1 MHSTGIIKCLLK
13 IVKRNNQVYVYEY
26 KFSTTLLSFT
36 ENKWKTV
43 NCSKGLSI
51 LDYAGRSVFFLDYDE
66 VINKAFVEST

>member
-26 KFSTTLLSFT
+26 KLKTVLFFT
-36 ENKWKTV
+36 ENKWKRV

-51 LDYAGRSVFFLDYDE
+51 SRLCWEVGVFSRL
-66 VINKAFVEST
+66 